1 MKLKHILSKYQK
13 YFLGIAIVLS
23 SIAVSIRSHDGQV
36 SLILKNY
43 PVLIFLMI
51 VISSFLV
58 VIYLQ
63 INKRKIDDLS
73 NQIKNQS
80 ELKNGNFNSLLAE
93 LTTRQKEVYDLII
106 LGKTNKEIADTLF
119 VSVNTIK
126 THILNI
132 YDKLD
137 VQNRTQ
143 AAVKAGSLQI
153 LKTD

>member
-106 LGKTNKEIADTLF
+106 LGKTNKEIISELYIEQSTL
-119 VSVNTIK
+119 K
-126 THILNI
+126 THINQI
-132 YDKLD
+132 YKKLD
-137 VQNRTQ
+137 IKNRKEL
-143 AAVKAGSLQI
+143 KAKNMI
-153 LKTD
+153 YRP